1 MKLAANNDFFQK
13 EASSENWLFFLE
25 QLFFGMS
32 WKYEDILTLFLTQFT
47 PRWISHARI
56 QSHKDSLACQK
67 GQLINLE
74 KESKD
79 HIIFFFL

>member
-32 WKYEDILTLFLTQFT
+32 WKYEDVLTLFLTQFT
-47 PRWISHARI
+47 LVEFLTHASKVTKI
-56 QSHKDSLACQK
+56 VWHA
-67 GQLINLE
+67 
-74 KESKD
+74 KEANW
-79 HIIFFFL
+79 LT